1 MVKIRQYVT
10 LKIKEKYTLL
20 YIFFII
26 ILIII
31 SIIDIKKRTVPNI
44 LILVLLLP
52 TLVYNIFCDN
62 QILFALAITLPFI
75 LLYYLTNS
83 IGGGD
88 VKLIFVSSLLLGF
101 QQMVYAIILS
111 FFLSAVFSI
120 ILIILKKATKKSTI
134 PFAPFLSTGIITM
147 LLLEF
152 FS

>member
-1 MVKIRQYVT
+1 M
-10 LKIKEKYTLL
+10 L
-20 YIFFII
+20 YIFFMI

-52 TLVYNIFCDN
+52 TLVYNILCNN

-147 LLLEF
+147 LLLKF